1 MPANAAVSSAQTA
14 FDEANGKLGDLT
26 SEYNTAKA
34 AYEQAQQ
41 TEADKKAAY
50 DQAVKDRDDKYT
62 ECKAAY
68 EAEDVAEKELGE
80 ANQLLGDLEGQI
92 DALKSTMT
100 VDQEKAKQG
109 VIGLMDSIANDS
121 SYTGCAARKCA
132 HCIGLAER

>member
-1 MPANAAVSSAQTA
+1 VSSAQTA
-14 FDEANGKLGDLT
+14 YDEANSKLGDLT
-26 SEYNTAKA
+26 NKYNTAKA

-92 DALKSTMT
+92 EIDHDGRPGKSQAGR
-100 VDQEKAKQG
+100 DWFN
-109 VIGLMDSIANDS
+109 GLH
-121 SYTGCAARKCA
+121 R
-132 HCIGLAER
+132 E